1 MKIAIIGSG
10 SFGSTMSIILSSNLL
25 DRKMATPIYMY
36 IRREELLD
44 TLNKKRIHPDYP
56 VLQNVPFPRNINFSQ
71 SLDEVL
77 AGATHLVFSTPS
89 KYAKNMLL
97 DIKGKIS
104 KNIKII
110 SLVKG
115 FFIDDENNFKRISTL
130 IKETLEIDY
139 ENICTLS
146 GPNVYTELASN
157 YDIKNPIHRA
167 CNTVISSTSSTT
179 AQDFQE
185 LYFAKN
191 ILRTYYSND
200 IIASEICG
208 ALKNIIALV
217 GGIGDGSHNEL
228 GYGINTKASLMT
240 RAIYEFGYFVRAFGG
255 NPMNVNGLAGI
266 GDLIATCQSGRS
278 TKAGLL
284 FAKGYSVEKI
294 KQEMS
299 PYEIEA
305 FQTLKVVNQYLQNLR
320 KNNPS
325 VCLRL
330 PLIEGSYEVVF
341 NNVGYDDMMNQIINR
356 PRKKELRDDPYI
368 VFS

>member
-1 MKIAIIGSG
+1 MKIALIGSG
-10 SFGSTMSIILSSNLL
+10 SFGSTMSIIIASNLL
-25 DRKMATPIYMY
+25 DRKDNTPIFMY
-36 IRREELLD
+36 IRREELLEA
-44 TLNKKRIHPDYP
+44 LNKKRIHPDYP
-56 VLQNVPFPRNINFSQ
+56 ALKNVLFPKNINFSL
-71 SLDEVL
+71 SLEEVL
-77 AGATHLVFSTPS
+77 ADATHLVFSTPS
-89 KYAKNMLL
+89 KYAKSMLL
-97 DIKGKIS
+97 SIKGKIS
-104 KNIKII
+104 KETKII

-115 FFIDDENNFKRISTL
+115 FFIDEDNNFMRISTL
-130 IKETLEIDY
+130 IKEILEIDNA
-139 ENICTLS
+139 NICTLS

-179 AQDFQE
+179 AQEFQE
-185 LYFAKN
+185 LYFAKD

-217 GGIGDGSHNEL
+217 GGIGDGSHNNL
-228 GYGINTKASLMT
+228 GYGINYKASLMT

-284 FAKGYSVEKI
+284 FAKGYSVDKI
-294 KQEMS
+294 KQELY
-299 PYEIEA
+299 PNEIEA
-305 FQTLKVVNQYLQNLR
+305 FQTLTVVNQYIQNLR
-320 KNNPS
+320 RNNPN
-325 VCLRL
+325 VCLSV

-341 NNVGYDDMMNQIINR
+341 NNISYDDMMNKIINR
-356 PRKKELRDDPYI
+356 PRKKELRDDPYL
-368 VFS
+368 VF